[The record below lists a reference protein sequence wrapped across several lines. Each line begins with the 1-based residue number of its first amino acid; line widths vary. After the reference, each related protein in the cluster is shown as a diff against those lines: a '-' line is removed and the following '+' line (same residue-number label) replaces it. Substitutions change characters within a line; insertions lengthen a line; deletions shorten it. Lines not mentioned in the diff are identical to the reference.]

1 MLSKSLEDILLGLS
15 YIEIRKQYNQDPL
28 LVETY
33 KDMTD
38 SEKIVH
44 MLILIQRGLDFQ
56 YYFEDSDEFDEP
68 DDLDLQEGLDLQD
81 D

>member
-15 YIEIRKQYNQDPL
+15 YIEIRRQYNQDPL
-28 LVETY
+28 LVETH

-44 MLILIQRGLDFQ
+44 MLFLIQHGLDFQ
-56 YYFEDSDEFDEP
+56 YYFDES